1 MVMKKLLSVSLLV
14 LSSLLI
20 CGCEKTM
27 FGVPESQ
34 WNQLNKEQQDEVI
47 RGYNEQQRIKQQN
60 AVFMSAID
68 TAGSIIKNNP

>member
-1 MVMKKLLSVSLLV
+1 MKLIRLFFLYILTICALSA
-14 LSSLLI
+14 
-20 CGCEKTM
+20 CERSM

-34 WNQLNKEQQDEVI
+34 WNQLTKQQQDEVI

-68 TAGSIIKNNP
+68 TAGYIIKQDS

>member
-1 MVMKKLLSVSLLV
+1 MTKVISACLLLLGI
-14 LSSLLI
+14 LFS

-34 WNQLNKEQQDEVI
+34 WNQLTKEQQDEVI

-68 TAGSIIKNNP
+68 TAGYIVKNNNQ